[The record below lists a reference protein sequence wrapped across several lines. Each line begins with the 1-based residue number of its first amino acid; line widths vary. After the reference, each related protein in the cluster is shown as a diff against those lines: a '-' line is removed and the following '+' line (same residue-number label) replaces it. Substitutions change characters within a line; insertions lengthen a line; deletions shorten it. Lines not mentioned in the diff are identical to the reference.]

1 MHSKLIVTMRFRIQF
16 LVLLLIISV
25 FSNCA
30 RRGSP
35 TGGPKDSIPP
45 VLEKAIPKMESINF
59 DAKKIRIEF
68 DEYIKLKDINQNLI
82 ISPPQK
88 HDPEIY
94 PMGSASKFI
103 SIKIL
108 DTLDANTTYQFNFGK
123 AIVDNNE
130 ENELGNFKYVFST
143 GSYIDS
149 LIIKGKVTDPSIK
162 ESATGID
169 VMLYRYDST
178 YTDSIVFKEK
188 PRYITNTLDSTL
200 YDLTNLKAGKY
211 LLMALKDGNN
221 NKVFDPKTD
230 KIGFINDTI
239 TLPIEREIDFSV
251 FKEILD
257 FKAIRPIESN
267 KGHILFGY
275 EGNPKGMK
283 IELLSPAPTG
293 FKPYEIF
300 DAAKDTLNYWYKPFE
315 ADSLNFRITNTN
327 FDFDEEFTVNL
338 RKKDIDSL
346 KVNPN
351 TNGTFHYLDTLT
363 LRTTTPIE
371 NFNESLVKI
380 TKQVDTIFENVD
392 FNSVISNS
400 NKISFIFDKNF
411 DSKYTFE
418 MLPKS
423 ITDIHQLTNDSISI
437 NLNTLT
443 PEDYG
448 IINVDIVS
456 NEDASFIVELLDNK
470 DLVVRTKIIDSPQT
484 VIFNY
489 LSPKIYTIRAIVD
502 TNRNGKWD
510 TGNFLQKTQPEKII
524 YYQTEIELRANFE
537 MNESFNLDE

>member
-1 MHSKLIVTMRFRIQF
+1 MRFRIQF
-16 LVLLLIISV
+16 LVLLLVISV
-25 FSNCA
+25 FTNCA

-45 VLEKAIPKMESINF
+45 VMEKAIPKMESINF
-59 DAKKIRIEF
+59 DEKKIKIYF
-68 DEYIKLKDINQNLI
+68 DEYIKLKDLNQNLI

-88 HDPEIY
+88 YDPVVY
-94 PMGSASKFI
+94 PVGTASKFI

-123 AIVDNNE
+123 AVVDNNE

-143 GSYIDS
+143 GSHIDS
-149 LIIKGKVTDPSIK
+149 LILKGKVIDPAVK
-162 ESATGID
+162 ESAKGLD

-200 YDLTNLKAGKY
+200 YELTNLKAGKY

-221 NKVFDPKTD
+221 NKIFDPKTD
-230 KIGFINDTI
+230 KIGFINDTV
-239 TLPIEREIDFSV
+239 TLPLENELNFSV
-251 FKEILD
+251 FKEVLD

-267 KGHILFGY
+267 KGHIIFGY
-275 EGNPKGMK
+275 EGDPKGMK
-283 IELLSPAPTG
+283 IELLSEAPNG
-293 FKPYEIF
+293 FKAYEIF
-300 DAAKDTLNYWYKPFE
+300 DITKDTLNYWYKPFE

-327 FDFDEEFTVNL
+327 FDEEFTVKL
-338 RKKDIDSL
+338 RKKEIDSL
-346 KVNPN
+346 SVNPN
-351 TNGTFHYLDTLT
+351 ISGTLHYLDTLILQT
-363 LRTTTPIE
+363 STPIVS
-371 NFNESLVKI
+371 FNKSLVKI
-380 TKQVDTIFENVD
+380 TKQVDTITENLD
-392 FNSVISNS
+392 FDAILSNS
-400 NKISFIFDKNF
+400 RNKISFLFDKKF
-411 DSKYTFE
+411 DSQYSFE

-456 NEDASFIVELLDNK
+456 NEDASFIIELLNDK
-470 DLVVRTKIIDSPQT
+470 EQIVRTKVIENPQT
-484 VIFNY
+484 VVFDY
-489 LSPKIYTIRAIVD
+489 LSPKIYVIRATID
-502 TNRNGKWD
+502 KNRNGKWD
-510 TGNFLQKTQPEKII
+510 TGNFLQKKQPEKIV

-537 MNESFNLDE
+537 MNETFNLDE